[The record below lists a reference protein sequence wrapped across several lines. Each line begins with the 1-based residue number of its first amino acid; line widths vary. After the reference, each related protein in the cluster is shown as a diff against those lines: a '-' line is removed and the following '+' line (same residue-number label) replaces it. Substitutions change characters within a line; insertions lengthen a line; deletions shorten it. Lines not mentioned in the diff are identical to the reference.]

1 MNKLS
6 EVKVKIYAMEIL
18 HEIKKHLTYKE
29 LSKELHLPAPV
40 ISRYVKGHVL
50 PNLNRAEEI
59 IGWYENNY
67 FRKMLRQEI
76 YVGNEGVI
84 DVSSLTYNTILQ
96 CVIAKHALNYF
107 KDIIITKILTV
118 ETNGI
123 PIAIQIGNEFGVDV
137 IIARKERQVG
147 IERYYEERYSFVPPV
162 IRSLYVPRVSLK
174 KNDHILVVDDL
185 VRSGNTIKALL
196 NIVNKSGAT
205 LSGVFSVIEV
215 DKVMDKLKNELK
227 IEAPTLSIL
236 SK

>member
-1 MNKLS
+1 MNKLA
-6 EVKVKIYAMEIL
+6 EVKIKIYAIEIL
-18 HEIKKHLTYKE
+18 HEIKKLLTYKE
-29 LSKELHLPAPV
+29 LSKELRLPAPV

-50 PNLNRAEEI
+50 PNLGRAEEI
-59 IGWYENNY
+59 IGWYEENY

-76 YVGNEGVI
+76 YIGDQGVVN
-84 DVSSLTYNTILQ
+84 VSSLTYDTILQ

-107 KDIIITKILTV
+107 KDVTVTKVLTV

-147 IERYYEERYSFVPPV
+147 IERYYEERYSFAPPV
-162 IRSLYVPRVSLK
+162 LRSLYVPKANLK
-174 KNDHILVVDDL
+174 KNDRILVVDDL

-205 LSGVFSVIEV
+205 LSGIFSVIEV
-215 DKVMDKLKNELK
+215 DKVMDKLKSELK
-227 IEAPTLSIL
+227 IDAPMLSIL

>member
-6 EVKVKIYAMEIL
+6 EVKIKIYAIEIL
-18 HEIKKHLTYKE
+18 HEIKKHLTYKDLSTE
-29 LSKELHLPAPV
+29 LRLPAPV

-50 PNLNRAEEI
+50 PNLDRAEKI
-59 IGWYENNY
+59 IGWYEENY

-76 YVGNEGVI
+76 YVGDEGVI

-96 CVIAKHALNYF
+96 CVIAKHALNFF
-107 KDIIITKILTV
+107 KDVTVTKILTV

-123 PIAIQIGNEFGVDV
+123 PIAIQTGNAFGVDV

-147 IERYYEERYSFVPPV
+147 VKRYYEERYSFVPPV
-162 IRSLYVPRVSLK
+162 IRSLYVPKTSLK
-174 KNDHILVVDDL
+174 KNDHILIVDDL

-205 LSGVFSVIEV
+205 LSGIFSVIEV
-215 DKVMDKLKNELK
+215 NRVMDKLKSELK
-227 IEAPTLSIL
+227 INAPMLSIL